1 MAPIKSPCRVA
12 VRASEGVES
21 RKDARG
27 GMSESQTETMR
38 PKRIEGLPVPDRETR
53 YLHLTSLLRS

>member
-12 VRASEGVES
+12 VRASEGREQE
-21 RKDARG
+21 RRARWHSG
-27 GMSESQTETMR
+27 SQTETMR
-38 PKRIEGLPVPDRETR
+38 PKRVEGLPVPNRETR